1 MNMKLTRQTIDD
13 GRRKIQGNR
22 ETNDNSLIT
31 LADFMLFRV
40 PTYLRD
46 ELVASQRF
54 LNNFVKYR
62 TYKRVEVR
70 EKRIETIGGERRLG
84 TKIVE
89 EEE

>member
-1 MNMKLTRQTIDD
+1 
-13 GRRKIQGNR
+13 
-22 ETNDNSLIT
+22 
-31 LADFMLFRV
+31 MLFHV
-40 PTYLRD
+40 PTYPRD

-62 TYKRVEVR
+62 TYKRVEIR
-70 EKRIETIGGERRLG
+70 EKRIETISGERRLD

>member
-13 GRRKIQGNR
+13 RRRKIQGNR

-31 LADFMLFRV
+31 LADFMLFHV
-40 PTYLRD
+40 PTYPRD
-46 ELVASQRF
+46 ELVASKRF

-62 TYKRVEVR
+62 TYKGLEVR
-70 EKRIETIGGERRLG
+70 ERRIERISGEGRLN